1 MQEEIINTQEKEI
14 QEIKQQINNELKD
27 ADYKKASEK
36 VLEFLL

>member
-1 MQEEIINTQEKEI
+1 MQERITAIQEKEI

-36 VLEFLL
+36 VLEFLR